1 MYQLSDIYISGYIRL
16 KCKGPSELIRLNIK
30 SNQNKSN
37 IYYMKISLVKMKS
50 DNTNFRKNYINQL
63 NHKTNHF

>member
-37 IYYMKISLVKMKS
+37 IYYMKISLVKMKF
-50 DNTNFRKNYINQL
+50 DNTNVRKKII
-63 NHKTNHF
+63 